1 MRRPSLT
8 QPPSREHVDEVSGE
22 AETVTAYEWGG
33 AAVWVRDSAMRALR
47 VIELF
52 VDESVEPEQKALW
65 LPHMMF
71 PVGRPRRG
79 RGRPPGHGGPH
90 RVGGLRHRHNRRPR
104 P

>member
-8 QPPSREHVDEVSGE
+8 PPPSREHVDEVSGE
-22 AETVTAYEWGG
+22 AEAVTAYEWDG

-52 VDESVEPEQKALW
+52 ADESVEPEQKALW

-71 PVGRPRRG
+71 ADP
-79 RGRPPGHGGPH
+79 
-90 RVGGLRHRHNRRPR
+90 
-104 P
+104 